1 MGADPLGLAH
11 PRRTLAEVA
20 VSDVLVFVA
29 LVAVLTLMLWPARR

>member
-1 MGADPLGLAH
+1 
-11 PRRTLAEVA
+11 VA